1 MQTFVSKHFLSGKD
15 SLRFLLFIVA
25 ALGLLVLGAANKRGP
40 IRLLPAQNQMMDS
53 KPKQSVR
60 PQIHKPFS
68 GDLGFD
74 RV

>member
-1 MQTFVSKHFLSGKD
+1 MQTFVNKHFLSGKD
-15 SLRFLLFIVA
+15 NLKFLVFVA
-25 ALGLLVLGAANKRGP
+25 AAMALLVIGAANKNRP
-40 IRLLPAQNQMMDS
+40 IQFLPSQNQMMDS

-68 GDLGFD
+68 GDSGFD